1 MWEKCEEER
10 FDRVER
16 KARSGNTLGIIGTI
30 AGGLALTQNGGGL
43 LGGIFGGGRNFE
55 QAEINRLSEKEGNDY
70 IELTKAWYEGQISY
84 LNDKYAVRQND
95 IAEKFSLYQNDNANA
110 KALQAQIDELKT
122 KIAVGEAVRPY
133 QDKILSDAINLVA
146 MQSRD
151 AIAREADARCCAD
164 QRIVCYANQT
174 FAPLFTASQEPGATT
189 VTYTQKP
196 IYNPLCCNPCGN
208 VVVAM

>member
-1 MWEKCEEER
+1 MWESHER
-10 FDRVER
+10 DHIDKVER

-30 AGGLALTQNGGGL
+30 AGGLALAQNNGI
-43 LGGIFGGGRNFE
+43 LGGFLGGGRNFE
-55 QAEINRLSEKEGNDY
+55 QAEINRLSERENNDY
-70 IELTKAWYEGQISY
+70 IELTKGWYEGQIAN
-84 LNDKYAVRQND
+84 LKDLYAIRQND
-95 IAEKFSLYQNDNANA
+95 VAEKFSLYQNDNANA

-133 QDKILSDAINLVA
+133 QDKIL
-146 MQSRD
+146 MD
-151 AIAREADARCCAD
+151 AIAREANERCCAD

-174 FAPLFTASQEPGATT
+174 FAPLYTASQEPGATT

-208 VVVAM
+208 VVMAM

>member
-10 FDRVER
+10 INKIER
-16 KARSGNTLGIIGTI
+16 KARSGNTTGIIGTV
-30 AGGLALTQNGGGL
+30 AGGLALLGGGNL
-43 LGGIFGGGRNFE
+43 LNTWLGGGRNYE
-55 QAEINRLSEKEGNDY
+55 QHEINHLAEKECSDY
-70 IELTKAWYEGQISY
+70 IELTKAWYEGRIEA

-122 KIAVGEAVRPY
+122 KMAVSEAVRPY
-133 QDKILSDAINLVA
+133 QDKIL
-146 MQSRD
+146 MD
-151 AIAREADARCCAD
+151 AIAREAAERCCAD
-164 QRIVCYANQT
+164 QRIICYDNQT
-174 FAPLFTASQEPGATT
+174 FAPLYTASQEPGATT

-208 VVVAM
+208 GMWGTM